1 MRTIKQLAIPQNS
14 DPKFP
19 QSTILNE
26 TDTTDG
32 TPVVEEIYGDI
43 LTNNYKLLETVG
55 ITPTGTQDND
65 DTQYQILEA
74 LQILPN
80 LLNDSEQ
87 ILTLTGSVWS
97 IPLKIELLPNKYF
110 FVARAAEAYV
120 NGATY
125 TFKGSGGTSYSFS
138 SAGFNT
144 SDELLVIIDQS
155 GVRAYTLSFLEVA
168 SDNVFTV
175 MGLPIA
181 FNDSNKMYYQ
191 SDGNLVSDTPSI
203 NDLQSIIRVEVSNG
217 TVIVNDMFISN
228 GYLVC
233 FCLISSTNNFFFR
246 QFELINLSES
256 QPVSL
261 VGTVFGNSSN
271 FTPYV
276 YAKQGAFYVTNSMNT
291 SANDYAVTKLSYNP
305 GTAQMTFVSSVS
317 LDASFMKTSNSVVKL
332 EKLYTLITGVL
343 TSYDLTSGAKV
354 VMGDYG
360 SINGNLFGFNG
371 NIYFGSGEVAKV
383 WNL

>member
-1 MRTIKQLAIPQNS
+1 MRTIKNLAVPQNS
-14 DPKFP
+14 DAKFP
-19 QSTILNE
+19 FSTILND
-26 TDTTDG
+26 TDTNDG
-32 TPVVEEIYGDI
+32 TPVVEEIYGDV
-43 LTNNYKLLETVG
+43 LTNIYKLLQTVG
-55 ITPTGTQDND
+55 IVPTGTQDND
-65 DTQYQILEA
+65 ITQYQILEA

-80 LLNDSEQ
+80 LINGSEYV
-87 ILTLTGSVWS
+87 LTLAGSVWS
-97 IPLKIELLPNKYF
+97 IPLKIELLPDKYF
-110 FVARAAEAYV
+110 FIARASEAYV
-120 NGATY
+120 NGASY
-125 TFKGSGGTSYSFS
+125 TFKGSGVTSYPFS
-138 SAGFNT
+138 SAGFKA

-155 GVRAYTLSFLEVA
+155 GVRAYSLSFLETA
-168 SDNVFTV
+168 SENVFTP

-217 TVIVNDMFISN
+217 TVLVNDMFISN
-228 GYLVC
+228 GFVIC
-233 FCLISSTNNFFFR
+233 FCLIPSTNTFFFR
-246 QFELINLSES
+246 QFELIDLSES
-256 QPVSL
+256 FAVSL

-276 YAKQGAFYVTNSMNT
+276 YAKQGAFYITNSMNT

-305 GTAQMTFVSSVS
+305 GTAQMTFVSSVN
-317 LDASFMKTSNSVVKL
+317 LDASFVKTSNSAVKL

-343 TSYDLTSGAKV
+343 TSYDLGSGTKV
-354 VMGDYG
+354 VLGNYG

-371 NIYFGSGEVAKV
+371 NVYFGSGEVAKI